1 MPVEARADL
10 RLLAAAVAA
19 DAVGDA
25 VAADGGGAAAGDDGD
40 LRERSWDGLLAS
52 GRKREVDYP
61 AEMESW
67 DDFWNRKKKYS
78 LLNKSPTIS
87 LLSGQT

>member
-40 LRERSWDGLLAS
+40 LRERS
-52 GRKREVDYP
+52 
-61 AEMESW
+61 
-67 DDFWNRKKKYS
+67 
-78 LLNKSPTIS
+78 
-87 LLSGQT
+87 